1 MNQARGRARLVLRLF
16 LLTCLAGFAM
26 PALPALAME
35 DEIAP
40 GMDAGR
46 PDGGDAESM
55 APAQSGRDLTG
66 PAPSSTPNKQDRS
79 DVLGNVPLADPAIR
93 EAILK
98 QLYAQLR
105 SARDAAAAKPISEAI
120 EETWRHSGSDT
131 VDLLMSRV
139 DTFVLDADLDLAL
152 KVLDAVTD
160 LAPEDTEAWHQR
172 GLVHL
177 MKSDTDQ
184 ALEDLRRAVAM
195 EPNNYNALR
204 DLGAALL
211 QTGDKKGALE
221 SYRKALAV
229 NPFLEQAKRAA
240 EDLAHELEGQ
250 DI

>member
-1 MNQARGRARLVLRLF
+1 
-16 LLTCLAGFAM
+16 M
-26 PALPALAME
+26 PASHARAMDTPSPE
-35 DEIAP
+35 SGNAK
-40 GMDAGR
+40 
-46 PDGGDAESM
+46 SM
-55 APAQSGRDLTG
+55 APAPGRDLAG

-79 DVLGNVPLADPAIR
+79 DALGSVPLADPAIR
-93 EAILK
+93 DAILK

-105 SARDAAAAKPISEAI
+105 SARDAAAAKAISGAI
-120 EETWRHSGSDT
+120 EEAWRHSGSDT

-152 KVLDAVTD
+152 KVLDAVTE
-160 LAPEDTEAWHQR
+160 LAPEDSEVWHQR

-177 MKSDTDQ
+177 MKNDTDQ

-195 EPNNYNALR
+195 EPNNYKALR
-204 DLGAALL
+204 DLGAALQ

-221 SYRKALAV
+221 AYRKALEV

-240 EDLAHELEGQ
+240 EDLAHEIEGQ